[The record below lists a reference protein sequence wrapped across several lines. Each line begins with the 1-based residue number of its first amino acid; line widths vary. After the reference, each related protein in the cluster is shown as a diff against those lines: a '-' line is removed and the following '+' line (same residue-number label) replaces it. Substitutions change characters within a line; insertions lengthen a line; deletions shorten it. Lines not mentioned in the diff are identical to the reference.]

1 MRRSLLVATGVALLA
16 VPLAT
21 QGQPDSEAFVASAR
35 VLELTA
41 REQLL
46 LDELEQ
52 IETRLLVLHTDLQ
65 ALHIQERELES
76 HLSDLD
82 RELEQQ
88 EKELEQRQLAV
99 RFRVRALYMSSERSF
114 LQLLFS
120 AQDLRDLLMGSR
132 YLAYVLRL
140 DDEALSA
147 LNLQVDATQSLR
159 DEREAE
165 WQTLRGRI
173 TTRQQMQEEQRGLR
187 ERRGDLLG
195 RVRNERR
202 SAAIAALAADRAE
215 EAVAEVT
222 RSGEPPA
229 SPPVDTAAAAVAAV
243 DPPVRSVGFSIQQGR
258 LLFPAVGDV
267 AGGFGWHAV
276 EGTSERAFRRGLD
289 IDAPPGADVRA
300 VFAAQVRRAEWIR
313 GFGNVVILDHGESY
327 FTVYAHLE
335 EFSVE
340 VGEMVS
346 TGQIIG
352 RVGETGSMRGPYL
365 HFEIRHQ
372 GQPIDPLDWVQI
384 PPGVSLP

>member
-1 MRRSLLVATGVALLA
+1 MRRALLA
-16 VPLAT
+16 AVWGALLLAPVISH
-21 QGQPDSEAFVASAR
+21 GQDEGSALVASAR

-52 IETRLLVLHTDLQ
+52 IETRLLVLHTELQ

-82 RELEQQ
+82 RELERH
-88 EKELEQRQLAV
+88 EADLEQRQLAV
-99 RFRVRALYMSSERSF
+99 RYRVRALYMSSERSF

-120 AQDLRDLLMGSR
+120 ARDLRDLLMGSR

-140 DDEALSA
+140 DDQALSA
-147 LNLQVDATQSLR
+147 LTLQVDSTQLLREERESEWAALR
-159 DEREAE
+159 D
-165 WQTLRGRI
+165 RI

-187 ERRGDLLG
+187 ERRSDLLG

-202 SAAIAALAADRAE
+202 SAAIAALASDRAE
-215 EAVAEVT
+215 EAVAGATGPGDPAV
-222 RSGEPPA
+222 EPPA
-229 SPPVDTAAAAVAAV
+229 DTGGEPVAVVVPPS
-243 DPPVRSVGFSIQQGR
+243 RGVGFAIQQGR

-267 AGGFGWHAV
+267 SGGFGWHAV
-276 EGTSERAFRRGLD
+276 EGTTERAFRRGLD
-289 IDAPPGADVRA
+289 IDAPSGADVRA

-335 EFSVE
+335 DFVVE

-346 TGQIIG
+346 TGQ
-352 RVGETGSMRGPYL
+352 
-365 HFEIRHQ
+365 
-372 GQPIDPLDWVQI
+372 
-384 PPGVSLP
+384 VSLGGN